1 MNPHEEKIKQY
12 LKKNIKVDVDKQL
25 SQEQKEEFVRR
36 KLFTEQTYQH
46 NFQQKTLFQMIKD
59 KVMQGY
65 GYFQTRRFRMF
76 MKETFPFLAFVSF
89 STYIIYKMENQ
100 FDKMNQSVFKVK
112 TLKEQ
117 EIEKENEYIAKAL
130 RGEPFSNQDNQITDV
145 PDKRNKYKF
154 EELETDEGIDFDT
167 REDFLDGLRKDY
179 NQGIQIAE
187 EYKEEVFQYAKEN
200 KKKIGFGIGL
210 TKEEEDEEQQDDP
223 TLKNLLSKPTQQPK
237 KEVQQKKVKTIKR
250 QTKKPVFDEDDDG
263 YEGFGPSTRD

>member
-25 SQEQKEEFVRR
+25 TQEQKEEFVRR
-36 KLFTEQTYQH
+36 KLFTEQTFQH
-46 NFQQKTLFQMIKD
+46 NFQQKTFFQ
-59 KVMQGY
+59 KVRERIAAGY
-65 GYFQTRRFRMF
+65 GYFQTRKFRMF

-100 FDKMNQSVFKVK
+100 FDKMNQSVFRVK

-130 RGEPFSNQDNQITDV
+130 RGEPFSNQENQITDV

-154 EELETDEGIDFDT
+154 EEIESEEGFDFDT

-179 NQGIQIAE
+179 NQGIQIAD

-223 TLKNLLSKPTQQPK
+223 NLKNLLSQSSKQ
-237 KEVQQKKVKTIKR
+237 EVQQKKLKTVKRK
-250 QTKKPVFDEDDDG
+250 TKKPVFDEGDDE